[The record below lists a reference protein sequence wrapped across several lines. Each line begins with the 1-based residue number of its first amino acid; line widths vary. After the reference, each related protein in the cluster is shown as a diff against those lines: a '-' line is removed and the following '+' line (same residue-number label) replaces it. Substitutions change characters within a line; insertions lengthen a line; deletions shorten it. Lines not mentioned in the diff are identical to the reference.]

1 MTNHNFIKISGST
14 LLLISIFTFRVS
26 AQESLSLQQAIK
38 IGLENNFSI
47 QIEKQK
53 QVQAANNNTLGQAG
67 ALPNISLAA
76 TPNHRYSDSDT
87 DSPFGFPGANKTNS
101 VSPILSANWALFN
114 GFNVRMTKDKL
125 GLLEAQ
131 SDGNTALIVENTI
144 QAIILAYY
152 NVLLENE
159 RTEVFRSSLKLS
171 RDRYNYSKL
180 KKELGS
186 AVTFDILKDKNSYL
200 TDSSNYISQVYN
212 LKNARR
218 NLNLL
223 LARDVNDNYLFTD
236 ILRVVKKEYAFD
248 DLASKMTSNNNN
260 LKNQFINQHIL
271 KKEVFIAKSGLY
283 PSVNLNLSGSHD
295 WSTTKL
301 GNPIVRSDDDGNII
315 ATINQI
321 NNTSLNITA
330 GITLSFTLFNGN
342 RTQTQ
347 IKNARIQERIGNIQ
361 IDQLKSTLQN
371 DLIGNF
377 DQYNLRKSLMGIS
390 DENLNTADL
399 NLQLAEDRYKN
410 GSITSFDYRT
420 IQITYL
426 QTALTFYQSI
436 YNLIDTEIE
445 LLRLSGGL
453 MEVYK

>member
-14 LLLISIFTFRVS
+14 LMLVLIFTFHIS

-53 QVQAANNNTLGQAG
+53 QVQAANNNNMGQAG
-67 ALPNISLAA
+67 ALPNITLGA
-76 TPNHRYSDSDT
+76 TPNYRFSDSDT
-87 DSPFGFPGANKTNS
+87 DSPFGFSGANKTNS
-101 VSPILSANWALFN
+101 VSPTLSASWAIFN
-114 GFNVRMTKDKL
+114 GFNVQMTKEKL
-125 GLLEAQ
+125 NFLEEQ
-131 SDGNTALIVENTI
+131 SNGNAALIVENTV

-152 NVLLENE
+152 NVLLESE
-159 RTEVFRSSLKLS
+159 RYEVFESTLRLS

-200 TDSSNYISQVYN
+200 TDSSNFISQAFN
-212 LKNARR
+212 LKNATR

-223 LARDVNDNYLFTD
+223 LARDVNIKYAFTD
-236 ILRVVKKEYAFD
+236 ILRVVKKDYSIDE
-248 DLASKMTSNNNN
+248 LATKMASNNTN

-283 PSVNLNLSGSHD
+283 PSVNLNLSSSHD
-295 WSTTKL
+295 WNTRKL
-301 GNPIVRSDDDGNII
+301 DQPFNRPDGSLQSEIK
-315 ATINQI
+315 T
-321 NNTSLNITA
+321 TSLNMTA
-330 GITLSFTLFNGN
+330 SITLSFTLFNGN

-347 IKNARIQERIGNIQ
+347 IKNARIQERIGTIQ

-371 DLIGNF
+371 NLISNF

-390 DENLNTADL
+390 DENLSTAEL

>member
-1 MTNHNFIKISGST
+1 MTNHNFIKINGST
-14 LLLISIFTFRVS
+14 LMLILIFTFRIS

-53 QVQAANNNTLGQAG
+53 QEQASNNNTLGEAG
-67 ALPNISLAA
+67 ALPNINLNSSPSFNQSETNNPLSFGTGA
-76 TPNHRYSDSDT
+76 TDR
-87 DSPFGFPGANKTNS
+87 
-101 VSPILSANWALFN
+101 LSINPSISASWVVFN
-114 GFNVRMTKDKL
+114 GFNVRMTKEKL
-125 GLLEAQ
+125 AYLEAQ
-131 SDGNTALIVENTI
+131 SDGNAAVIVENTI
-144 QAIILAYY
+144 QAIILAYF
-152 NVLLENE
+152 NVLLESE
-159 RTEVFRSSLKLS
+159 RTEVFKSTLKLS
-171 RDRYNYSKL
+171 KDRYDYSKL

-200 TDSSNYISQVYN
+200 TDSSSYISQIFNY
-212 LKNARR
+212 KNAVR

-223 LARDVNDNYLFTD
+223 LARNVNQRYKFID
-236 ILRVVKKEYAFD
+236 ILRVEKKNFSLDELSA
-248 DLASKMTSNNNN
+248 KMTSNNNN
-260 LKNQFINQHIL
+260 LKNQFINQNIF
-271 KKEVFIAKSGLY
+271 KREISIAKSSQF
-283 PSVNLNLSGSHD
+283 PQISITASGSKSWQHEYYETERTSFLTGD
-295 WSTTKL
+295 KF
-301 GNPIVRSDDDGNII
+301 SDLPSNSRNIS
-315 ATINQI
+315 A
-321 NNTSLNITA
+321 NITLA
-330 GITLSFTLFNGN
+330 FTLFNGGRIKN
-342 RTQTQ
+342 Q
-347 IKNARIQERIGNIQ
+347 IKNARIQERIGTIQ

-371 DLIGNF
+371 NLINNF

-390 DENLNTADL
+390 DENLNTAQL